1 MKIVPL
7 SHKTTDMQ
15 YQLTKQNYGLDKSS
29 NPSKSQ
35 QLMII
40 PIFNFLKT
48 NQMKKQLLLFA
59 AMIFA
64 GTAFVKAQTNTYP
77 ASGSAGLGT
86 ITPVSSALLEMQS
99 TTQGLLAPRMT
110 KAQRD
115 AIVAPTTGL
124 LIFQTNSTPGF
135 YYYTGAGWTAISTKG
150 ATTALSNL
158 TTTAINAALL
168 PNANNTLDLGSSTL
182 NWNEVYVNSIKFMDG
197 TTQSTATVGGGG
209 GLAGSGSANY
219 VPKFTAA
226 TTVANST
233 IYDNGGNV
241 GLNTTAMIGS
251 ANFTVKSLNV
261 TGYGGMYLDMGGA
274 SGRKPFYGYS
284 IGGLARA
291 WTYFDEATNQFRI
304 NNNGDQFVIDN
315 SGQIGIGT
323 TSPSAKLNVETTGTA
338 PVMKVTKPWVGA
350 GATNFNLIEI
360 SNTYTFGYGTGL
372 QSGGGQTGVKGIASN
387 GANTGYGV
395 YGTAFG
401 AAGLSIGVY
410 GTAGATAGPAYGVYG
425 TTTSG
430 TTQYAGY
437 FEGRGYFSGNV
448 GIGTTAPAVKLHID
462 GGSDASLASG
472 GFIVTG
478 ATTSLNLSLDNNEI
492 MARNNGVA
500 STLYLNNDGGN
511 VSMCYSGGNVMIGA
525 SVPATGYL
533 LSVDGKV
540 MCEELKVQLSES
552 WPDYVFAD
560 DYKMMSLYELEAAI
574 NENNHLPGIPS
585 AEEVAEQGIEVGTM
599 QVQMM
604 EKIEELTL
612 YIIELQKQIDA
623 LKAE

>member
-1 MKIVPL
+1 
-7 SHKTTDMQ
+7 
-15 YQLTKQNYGLDKSS
+15 
-29 NPSKSQ
+29 
-35 QLMII
+35 
-40 PIFNFLKT
+40 
-48 NQMKKQLLLFA
+48 MKKQLLLFA

-274 SGRKPFYGYS
+274 SGRKPF
-284 IGGLARA
+284 
-291 WTYFDEATNQFRI
+291 
-304 NNNGDQFVIDN
+304 
-315 SGQIGIGT
+315 
-323 TSPSAKLNVETTGTA
+323 
-338 PVMKVTKPWVGA
+338 
-350 GATNFNLIEI
+350 
-360 SNTYTFGYGTGL
+360 
-372 QSGGGQTGVKGIASN
+372 
-387 GANTGYGV
+387 
-395 YGTAFG
+395 
-401 AAGLSIGVY
+401 
-410 GTAGATAGPAYGVYG
+410 
-425 TTTSG
+425 
-430 TTQYAGY
+430 
-437 FEGRGYFSGNV
+437 
-448 GIGTTAPAVKLHID
+448 
-462 GGSDASLASG
+462 
-472 GFIVTG
+472 
-478 ATTSLNLSLDNNEI
+478 
-492 MARNNGVA
+492 MA
-500 STLYLNNDGGN
+500 
-511 VSMCYSGGNVMIGA
+511 I
-525 SVPATGYL
+525 
-533 LSVDGKV
+533 
-540 MCEELKVQLSES
+540 QL
-552 WPDYVFAD
+552 V
-560 DYKMMSLYELEAAI
+560 
-574 NENNHLPGIPS
+574 
-585 AEEVAEQGIEVGTM
+585 V
-599 QVQMM
+599 
-604 EKIEELTL
+604 
-612 YIIELQKQIDA
+612 
-623 LKAE
+623 